1 MPLAI
6 RLLPLSHATEITDV
20 GAKAHHLNRVLG
32 IGHRVPPGVVVPASA
47 LADGVTRE
55 LHDALREALH
65 PLGEGPWA
73 VRSSGIAEDGA
84 EHSFA
89 GQVATVLH
97 VSDDDTLER
106 ALKECLQSA
115 SGNRITS
122 YGQGNQQPLAIIVQ
136 RQVAATTAGVA
147 FSANPVT
154 GARDEVVIHAVPG
167 LGDKLVHGDVT
178 PDEVTVTGDTV
189 TGDTVSGSR
198 TRLSGLTDAQ
208 ARELATVVRH
218 IATQFDA
225 PEDVE
230 WAFEDGTL
238 HILQA
243 RPITALPPA
252 PIPIPVTVPP
262 GTWMRND
269 HHTTLSPMAFGL
281 FCADYDA
288 AQAEAMRTYAM
299 PVLSLNSRM
308 IGGHLYTQMATEG
321 GDQKGTPPNWVMWLA
336 ARLVP
341 QLRRMNRQAEL
352 IFREQ
357 PHHAEMRAWEDEWK
371 PYFQEHNARLDPDA
385 LAAMDDETLV
395 AEFRQLKRHLQ
406 VGLRAH
412 ARTMGNW
419 IAICEF
425 GVFCREH
432 LSWDIPTTLRAMGG
446 WSKATTAVH
455 DELTALCRQHVSAAD
470 ARAVSGSG
478 ANAVPDLLARNDA
491 LRSAL
496 EEWQRANR
504 LRIQHYDFHNPTLG
518 ETPELVE
525 RQVRDILTR
534 MADGRPDPSASVH
547 AERERLHADARR
559 ALEGSP
565 LWSEFETLADWARRA
580 YSYRDE
586 NGQYTISPLFGM
598 VRLHLLEMGRRMPH
612 LGAPAHIFYLTPDEL
627 EPAFRGTL
635 TDMAARIERRR
646 GEEQWAKFHRG
657 PRVYGPPEAPMP
669 PVDAFPAP
677 LRKLFRIFGWMM
689 DAEMTPPT
697 TSDAGGDTLP
707 GHAASA
713 GVYTGTARVI
723 TGPQDFHRVLPGD
736 VVVSRITSGEW
747 SMIFGR
753 VGALVTDEGSM
764 LSHPAIIAREFGIPA
779 VVNTD
784 VATQRIPDGA
794 TVTVDGG
801 AGRVTISR
809 EDSAATSPR
818 PR

>member
-1 MPLAI
+1 MTLAT
-6 RLLPLSHATEITDV
+6 RLLPLSHAAEIADV
-20 GAKAHHLNRVLG
+20 GAKAHHLNRVLS
-32 IGHRVPPGVVVPASA
+32 IGHRVPPGVVVPASL

-55 LHDALREALH
+55 LHEAICEALQ

-73 VRSSGIAEDGA
+73 VRSSGIAEDGV

-89 GQVATVLH
+89 GQFATVLH
-97 VSDDDTLER
+97 VSDDDALER
-106 ALKECLQSA
+106 AMKECLQSA
-115 SGNRITS
+115 SGDRVTS
-122 YGQGNQQPLAIIVQ
+122 YGQGGQQPLAIIVQ
-136 RQVAATTAGVA
+136 QQVAATLAGVA
-147 FSANPVT
+147 FSANPIT

-167 LGDKLVHGDVT
+167 LGDKLVNGDVT
-178 PDEVTVTGDTV
+178 PDEVTVTGDN
-189 TGDTVSGSR
+189 VSGSAAR
-198 TRLSGLTDAQ
+198 TSGLTDAQ
-208 ARELATVVRH
+208 ALEVATVVRH
-218 IATQFDA
+218 IATQFGA
-225 PEDVE
+225 PQDVE
-230 WAFEDGTL
+230 WAFENDTL

-252 PIPIPVTVPP
+252 PIPIPVAVPP

-299 PVLSLNSRM
+299 PVRSITSRM
-308 IGGHLYTQMATEG
+308 IGGHLYMQMATEG

-341 QLRRMNRQAEL
+341 QLRRMNRQAEV

-357 PHHAEMRAWEDEWK
+357 PHHAEMRSWEDEWK

-385 LAAMDDETLV
+385 LAAMDDEALL
-395 AEFRQLKRHLQ
+395 AAFRQLKRHLQ
-406 VGLRAH
+406 AGVRAH

-432 LSWDIPTTLRAMGG
+432 LAWDIPTTLRAMGG

-455 DELTALCRQHVSAAD
+455 DELTALCREHVSLAD
-470 ARAVSGSG
+470 ARAVRASGSEG
-478 ANAVPDLLARNDA
+478 VRHLLATHGTF
-491 LRSAL
+491 RSAL
-496 EEWQRANR
+496 ERWQRANR

-518 ETPELVE
+518 ETPEVVE
-525 RQVRDILTR
+525 RQVRDILAR
-534 MADGRPDPSASVH
+534 MADGKPDPSASVH
-547 AERERLHADARR
+547 AERERLHADATR
-559 ALEGSP
+559 ALDGTP
-565 LWSEFETLADWARRA
+565 QRAEFETLAEWARRA

-586 NGQYTISPLFGM
+586 NGHYTIATIFGM
-598 VRLHLLEMGRRMPH
+598 VRLHLLEMGRRMKH
-612 LGAPAHIFYLTPDEL
+612 LGTPAHIFYLTPDEL

-635 TDMAARIERRR
+635 ADMATRIEQRR

-669 PVDAFPAP
+669 PVDPFPAP
-677 LRKLFRIFGWMM
+677 LRRLFRVFGWMM
-689 DAEMTPPT
+689 EAEMATPPAAAAT
-697 TSDAGGDTLP
+697 GDTLP
-707 GHAASA
+707 GQAASA
-713 GVYTGTARVI
+713 GVYTGVVRVI
-723 TGPQDFHRVLPGD
+723 AGPRDFHRVQPGD

-753 VGALVTDEGSM
+753 VGALITDEGSM

-794 TVTVDGG
+794 TVTVDGD
-801 AGRVTISR
+801 AGRVTIHR
-809 EDSAATSPR
+809 EDSARTSSGLR
-818 PR
+818 